1 MTDTDPTTPQTT
13 VQLLHDLGEFHTR
26 TLVSPLPKQP
36 AAMGWQ
42 AIAGAQA
49 AGFARAL
56 HALHQIDP
64 GKAQEITDWY
74 QGPFE
79 DEGPDPEEHTDWLE
93 RVIAGGDLALMEKWV
108 EDGRRLA
115 EASLTATQERET
127 AQWEPLRHLLSKALA
142 LGTGAPWDAIRDR
155 ATELATIAD
164 SVQEVSP

>member
-1 MTDTDPTTPQTT
+1 MTDTDPQTT
-13 VQLLHDLGEFHTR
+13 TQLLHELGELHTR

-42 AIAGAQA
+42 AVAAAQA
-49 AGFARAL
+49 AGFARTL
-56 HALHQIDP
+56 HALHQTDP
-64 GKAQEITDWY
+64 AKAQEITDWF

-108 EDGRRLA
+108 EDGRDMA
-115 EASLTATQERET
+115 ESSLKATEEREA
-127 AQWEPLRHLLSKALA
+127 AQWEPLRLLLSKALA

-155 ATELATIAD
+155 ATELAAIAD
-164 SVQEVSP
+164 IVQETTR

>member
-1 MTDTDPTTPQTT
+1 MTDTDTTQTT

-42 AIAGAQA
+42 ALAGTQA

-64 GKAQEITDWY
+64 SKAQEITDWY

-93 RVIAGGDLALMEKWV
+93 RVIAGGDLTLMEKWV

-115 EASLTATQERET
+115 ESSKEATEEREA
-127 AQWEPLRHLLSKALA
+127 AQWEPLRLLLSKALT

-164 SVQEVSP
+164 SVQETSR